1 MLLKAGSREGDA
13 CKDANIA
20 RGNWEFA
27 RRIAFV
33 QRVPCATNE
42 PPRTSTRLR
51 VQLDSVMQA
60 RRISYFSCPARLRL
74 IPDVI
79 G

>member
-1 MLLKAGSREGDA
+1 MLLKAGSREGAA
-13 CKDANIA
+13 CKDATIA
-20 RGNWEFA
+20 RGTWEFA
-27 RRIAFV
+27 CRIAFV

-42 PPRTSTRLR
+42 SPQTSTRLR

-60 RRISYFSCPARLRL
+60 RRISYFSYPARLRL